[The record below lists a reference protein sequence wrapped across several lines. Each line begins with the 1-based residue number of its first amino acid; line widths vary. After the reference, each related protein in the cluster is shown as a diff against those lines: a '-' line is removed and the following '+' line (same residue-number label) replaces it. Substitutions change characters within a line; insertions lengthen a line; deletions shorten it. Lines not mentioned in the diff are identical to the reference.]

1 MSVSW
6 PNRVQSTRPF
16 GRWRVTTWHRLARA
30 TDPRRLDLA
39 EAYGAA
45 GFRAE
50 RPEELH
56 QTLATALNHKGV
68 AVIDVAVSKEENVF
82 PIVPAGK
89 SIGEMMVTD
98 HAKANANLTKVATA
112 KGVKLP
118 DKLDKKHA
126 MMVDK
131 MTKLSGKEFDTAYV
145 SEMVEDHKKDVAE
158 FEKAANELSDP
169 DLKAFAKETLPTLKK
184 HLEKIEQI
192 RDAKK

>member
-1 MSVSW
+1 MKRSVQAFAPLFAAVAFFGLHNSSMAADSKLSAKDEKFVIKAAQGGTTE
-6 PNRVQSTRPF
+6 VQL
-16 GRWRVTTWHRLARA
+16 GALAKSN
-30 TDPRRLDLA
+30 
-39 EAYGAA
+39 AA
-45 GFRAE
+45 RE
-50 RPEELH
+50 
-56 QTLATALNHKGV
+56 
-68 AVIDVAVSKEENVF
+68 DVKKF
-82 PIVPAGK
+82 
-89 SIGEMMVTD
+89 GEMMVTD